1 MCFILQLLFFYR
13 ETSVIAYDSVW
24 HHICVTWKS
33 SSGAWQFFK
42 DGDLEVEGE
51 DFKKDYTIPSHGVLY
66 LGQQN
71 DASGSG
77 FVTDQSLQGMLS
89 NVNVWDNVLPATQ
102 IKAMS
107 KSCLEEWHKGNIYK
121 WSDILPKG
129 GHFVQL
135 SPCEPLGK

>member
-1 MCFILQLLFFYR
+1 MRFILHLLFFYR
-13 ETSVIAYDSVW
+13 ETSVTAYDGVW
-24 HHICVTWKS
+24 HHICVTWES

-42 DGDLEVEGE
+42 DGDLEVEGK
-51 DFKKDYTIPSHGVLY
+51 DFKKDYTIRSHGVLY
-66 LGQQN
+66 LGQQK

-107 KSCLEEWHKGNIYK
+107 KSCLDEWHKGNIYK